1 MTREAD
7 QRRPE
12 GVSRFHEA
20 IEAELRH
27 VLAERGEPLYRM
39 MEYQLGWID
48 EHGEPRS
55 APEAPRVLPALCLTL
70 CEALGG
76 SVATATPPAA
86 AVELVSL
93 FSQVH
98 DDIQD
103 GRPTRG
109 GQPSVWWVWGPAQAI
124 NAGDGLHAL
133 ARLSLF
139 RMAERGSSLDA
150 VLEATRTLDRACL
163 ELFEGQHMALRFQ
176 EQMAVTREAYT
187 RMVERRAGALPGCA
201 AELAALVAGADAS
214 VREACSLAGHRI
226 GTAMQIRADI
236 NDLWE
241 RDPRDE
247 QAGDA
252 LNRAALPFI
261 HALEV
266 APVSVKHELGTLSMK
281 RVLEPGDAPRV
292 TELLDGVGAREAC
305 AARADQALRE
315 ALDALAAARIP
326 PGALDEILGAMDLVT

>member
-1 MTREAD
+1 MRREAD
-7 QRRPE
+7 KRSPE
-12 GVSRFHEA
+12 SLARFHE
-20 IEAELRH
+20 IVEDELRLS
-27 VLAERGEPLYRM
+27 LAERGEPLYRM

-48 EHGEPRS
+48 EHGEPRAS
-55 APEAPRVLPALCLTL
+55 PETPRVLSGLCLSL

-76 SVATATPPAA
+76 PVAAAAPAA
-86 AVELVSL
+86 AAMELISL

-109 GQPSVWWVWGPAQAI
+109 GHPSVWWVWGPAQAI

-139 RMAERGSSLDA
+139 RMAERGAPLDA

-163 ELFEGQHMALRFQ
+163 EMFEGQHIALRFQ
-176 EQMAVTREAYT
+176 EQVAVTREAYM
-187 RMVERRAGALPGCA
+187 RMVDRRAGALPGCA
-201 AELAALVAGADAS
+201 AELAALVAGADAP
-214 VREACSLAGHRI
+214 VREACALAGHRI
-226 GTAMQIRADI
+226 GAATWIRADI
-236 NDLWE
+236 DALWG
-241 RDPRDE
+241 RDPGDE
-247 QAGDA
+247 HTGDV
-252 LNRAALPFI
+252 LNRASLPFI

-266 APVSVKHELGTLSMK
+266 APVSVKRELGTLSMK

-315 ALDALAAARIP
+315 ALDALTAARIP
-326 PGALDEILGAMDLVT
+326 PGALDEVRGVVDFMA